1 MNAIFADKTLRWLGA
16 ISLLVLFLAG
26 AKGISKLTR
35 DLTASDSLHLLCSG
49 NSRSLS
55 ERGVS
60 PKQTW
65 GPESR
70 VMNQLNGQKTVLPRQ

>member
-1 MNAIFADKTLRWLGA
+1 MNSKFADKTLRWLGA
-16 ISLLVLFLAG
+16 LVLLVLLSAA
-26 AKGISKLTR
+26 AKGVSKLTR
-35 DLTASDSLHLLCSG
+35 DLTASNNG

-65 GPESR
+65 GLESR